1 MKRIIPLL
9 LSLSLL
15 VCGCGS
21 QTNTVDLT
29 QKPQETPNVSPA
41 EESETPQL
49 FDKDVDIILSAYDF
63 NNVGIEQ
70 YVEDYKKDNP
80 DAVVEVYDD
89 DHYKLTIKE
98 SKRQSTLEEILSK
111 ENINATFQEIFSDEQ
126 YASLKSVDYNDDFSE
141 FTFYANKEEY
151 EAGNPFIPFGVSII
165 CKVLSDSIQAYNLVP
180 PEDRD
185 FNVLIV
191 DQDTDEVIYDLS
203 EHQDN

>member
-29 QKPQETPNVSPA
+29 QKPQETPNVSQV

-98 SKRQSTLEEILSK
+98 SKRQATL
-111 ENINATFQEIFSDEQ
+111 D
-126 YASLKSVDYNDDFSE
+126 
-141 FTFYANKEEY
+141 
-151 EAGNPFIPFGVSII
+151 
-165 CKVLSDSIQAYNLVP
+165 
-180 PEDRD
+180 
-185 FNVLIV
+185 
-191 DQDTDEVIYDLS
+191 
-203 EHQDN
+203 

>member
-1 MKRIIPLL
+1 MKQIIPLL

-29 QKPQETPNVSPA
+29 QKPQETPNVSQV

-70 YVEDYKKDNP
+70 YVEDYKKNNP

-98 SKRQSTLEEILSK
+98 SKRQATLDEILSK
-111 ENINATFQEIFSDEQ
+111 ENLNATFQEIFSDEQ

-151 EAGNPFIPFGVSII
+151 EVDNPFIPFGVAII
-165 CKVLSDSIQAYNLVP
+165 CGVLSDSIQAYNLVP

-191 DQDTDEVIYDLS
+191 DQDTDKVIYDLS